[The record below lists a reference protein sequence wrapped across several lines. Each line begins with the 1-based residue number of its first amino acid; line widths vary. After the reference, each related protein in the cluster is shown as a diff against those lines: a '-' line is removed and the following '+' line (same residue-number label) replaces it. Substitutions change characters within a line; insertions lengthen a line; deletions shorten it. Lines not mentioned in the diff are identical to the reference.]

1 MRNIFATFAIF
12 ILTAF
17 AGLAQNANPPY
28 KLKKN
33 TPDPAKAEAEAVPA
47 EVADESAAEA
57 PAPAGENQQD
67 PAGEEIVPAN
77 PADESSEFPPEEE
90 LEITLLPPAE
100 EGGREKPQASENAG
114 SESENPPEEAPAN
127 GAAEEGVPDITA
139 DEENTPEENAESAS
153 ENAEQAPDAAEEDT
167 DTDEADEDD
176 EDAEEED
183 DSDEIFE
190 DAKGAITPGGKKAE
204 DGKPKVEISDEE
216 RLTNV
221 EKSGIVA
228 IMGTNGSAT
237 GFLATIQDKVFLVTN
252 VHVIA
257 GMDKPT
263 VITMSGDEIKLG
275 PVFTGRGHDIAI
287 SPIASVPENCKP
299 LTFCESPALSVH
311 NNDKIVVCGNSEGRG
326 TMLETYGTVIA
337 LGPKLVELN
346 CPFYEGNSGSPVFH
360 IPTRTVIGVTS
371 HATIQ
376 DLERSSPLS
385 KASRSSDQSAI
396 KSDTRY
402 FGYRFDSVKNW
413 ERVNL
418 NMLRK
423 QNDVFDGY
431 KHKLQIIHQH
441 FGSDGKLTLD
451 ITLYKE
457 FADIIGAYKKEL
469 SNLSNP
475 AARRRAEKN
484 MYDKLTRMCINE
496 ASRLKGLKTISAYDD
511 MRETYQQEFERLA
524 LIFKNAHENKIF

>member
-1 MRNIFATFAIF
+1 MRNILATSAIC
-12 ILTAF
+12 ISITL
-17 AGLAQNANPPY
+17 AGLAQEANPPY

-33 TPDPAKAEAEAVPA
+33 NPDPVKEESGAVEKSPS
-47 EVADESAAEA
+47 EQAAEP
-57 PAPAGENQQD
+57 PAPAASSENTD
-67 PAGEEIVPAN
+67 GGNAENVPA
-77 PADESSEFPPEEE
+77 PAIPGSPESSINEEE
-90 LEITLLPPAE
+90 FEIILLPPAE
-100 EGGREKPQASENAG
+100 EDGREKPQASENAG
-114 SESENPPEEAPAN
+114 SESEKNPEEAPAN
-127 GAAEEGVPDITA
+127 GAAEEGVPGITA
-139 DEENTPEENAESAS
+139 DEEKAPEENAE
-153 ENAEQAPDAAEEDT
+153 QTPDAAEEDT
-167 DTDEADEDD
+167 DTDEDEEDD
-176 EDAEEED
+176 EDADEDEED
-183 DSDEIFE
+183 EDYE
-190 DAKGAITPGGKKAE
+190 DAKGAITPDGKKTE
-204 DGKPKVEISDEE
+204 ESRPKVEVSDEE
-216 RLTNV
+216 RLTNI

-237 GFLATIQDKVFLVTN
+237 GFLATIQGKVFLVTN

-263 VITMSGDEIKLG
+263 IITMSGDEIKLG

-287 SPIASVPENCKP
+287 SPIANVPENCKP
-299 LTFCESPALSVH
+299 LTFNEAPALAVH

-376 DLERSSPLS
+376 DIEKSSPLS

-418 NMLRK
+418 NVLRK
-423 QNDVFDGY
+423 QNEVFDGY
-431 KHKLQIIHQH
+431 KQKLQIIRQH
-441 FGSDGKLTLD
+441 FSSDGKLTLD
-451 ITLYKE
+451 ITIYKE

-469 SNLSNP
+469 SNLANP

-484 MYDKLTRMCINE
+484 MYDKLARMCTNE
-496 ASRLKGLKTISAYDD
+496 ASRLKALKTMSAYDD
-511 MRETYQQEFERLA
+511 MRDTYQQEFERLA
-524 LIFKNAHENKIF
+524 LIFKNANENKIF

>member
-1 MRNIFATFAIF
+1 MRNILATFAIC
-12 ILTAF
+12 ISIPL
-17 AGLAQNANPPY
+17 AGLAQEANPPY

-33 TPDPAKAEAEAVPA
+33 NPDPVKEESGAVEKSPS
-47 EVADESAAEA
+47 EQAAEP
-57 PAPAGENQQD
+57 PAA
-67 PAGEEIVPAN
+67 AS
-77 PADESSEFPPEEE
+77 SSENADGGNAENVQAATIPDSPEASINEEE
-90 LEITLLPPAE
+90 FEITLLPPAE
-100 EGGREKPQASENAG
+100 EDAQKS
-114 SESENPPEEAPAN
+114 
-127 GAAEEGVPDITA
+127 AAEG
-139 DEENTPEENAESAS
+139 ENAESTQDPASQQDTEANTGGNNAPTAEENPADASASADENPEAKEDGGTEDAS
-153 ENAEQAPDAAEEDT
+153 ESDGED
-167 DTDEADEDD
+167 DEYADEDEED
-176 EDAEEED
+176 EDYEDAE
-183 DSDEIFE
+183 
-190 DAKGAITPGGKKAE
+190 GALTPDGKKTE
-204 DGKPKVEISDEE
+204 ESRPKVEISDEE
-216 RLTNV
+216 RLTNI

-237 GFLATIQDKVFLVTN
+237 GFLATIQGKVFLVTN

-263 VITMSGDEIKLG
+263 IITMSGDEIKLG

-287 SPIASVPENCKP
+287 SPIANAPENCKP
-299 LTFCESPALSVH
+299 LTFNEAPALAVH

-337 LGPKLVELN
+337 LGPKLVELD

-376 DLERSSPLS
+376 DIEKSSPLS
-385 KASRSSDQSAI
+385 KASRLSDQSAI

-418 NMLRK
+418 NTLRK
-423 QNDVFDGY
+423 QNEVFDGY
-431 KHKLQIIHQH
+431 KQKLQIIRQH
-441 FGSDGKLTLD
+441 FSSDGKLTLD
-451 ITLYKE
+451 ITIYKE

-469 SNLSNP
+469 SNLANP
-475 AARRRAEKN
+475 TARRRAEKN
-484 MYDKLTRMCINE
+484 MYDKLARMCTNE
-496 ASRLKGLKTISAYDD
+496 ASRLKALKTISAYDD